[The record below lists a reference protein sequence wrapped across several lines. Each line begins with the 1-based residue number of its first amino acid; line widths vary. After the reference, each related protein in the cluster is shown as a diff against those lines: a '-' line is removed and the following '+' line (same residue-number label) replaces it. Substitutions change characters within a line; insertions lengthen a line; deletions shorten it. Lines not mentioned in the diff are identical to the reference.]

1 MRFRQRAGV
10 LGREEPWLA
19 CISLP
24 PPFDGRPSTSLL
36 PHRHAPK
43 ELTWAPCQKNA
54 FFPPRVANWL
64 SRFCPLQPP
73 SSDLVTVLRK
83 LGFDLSHGGGTP
95 STGPAPLSR
104 HTARARRHVTRA
116 PTHYS
121 SATASQRR
129 ALRQRR
135 YNRATHT
142 HRSAPARSYYSGTAP
157 ELRSTP
163 IHNPA
168 LVGKAHHL
176 CPTACGALAA
186 CLRC

>member
-1 MRFRQRAGV
+1 MGTMSQ
-10 LGREEPWLA
+10 
-19 CISLP
+19 
-24 PPFDGRPSTSLL
+24 
-36 PHRHAPK
+36 
-43 ELTWAPCQKNA
+43 NA
-54 FFPPRVANWL
+54 FIPARVAGWRGVNRPRLL

-83 LGFDLSHGGGTP
+83 LGFDLSHGIRRYAFDP
-95 STGPAPLSR
+95 
-104 HTARARRHVTRA
+104 RARRHVTRA